1 MTDTRRTAATA
12 PPGGSER
19 STAPSVPTGPAD
31 VVAPQIDP
39 NEVQDVGTPSRP
51 FVDRLVSLGWT
62 VLSGVLF
69 IGLWQLVSMRVG
81 SVVLPRPLQSIGAI
95 GDAVEAGYLWSD
107 MRITA
112 IRIAGAFSLALGL
125 AITFGVTLGVS
136 KVATKLFGNWVT
148 IAASIP
154 SLLYIVIAYLWIG
167 LNDRAAIIGGALVV
181 LPTITFNIWQG
192 MKSLDPELSEMSRA
206 FGVSKRTT
214 ITRVLL
220 PQTLPF
226 IFAASRLGLALTWKI
241 MIFVELL
248 GRSSGV
254 GYRIQFWYNLFNM
267 ERVLAAAIPFIL
279 VMLTLEFA
287 VLRPAERYLFRWKRE
302 ESR

>member
-1 MTDTRRTAATA
+1 MTDTTDKTTSVALTSDAAGIAVADESFTVSSRRRT
-12 PPGGSER
+12 
-19 STAPSVPTGPAD
+19 
-31 VVAPQIDP
+31 
-39 NEVQDVGTPSRP
+39 
-51 FVDRLVSLGWT
+51 DRLASAGWT
-62 VLSGVLF
+62 LLSAGLLIV
-69 IGLWQLVSMRVG
+69 LWQLISMRVG
-81 SVVLPRPLQSIGAI
+81 SSVLPRPIQSVGAI
-95 GDAVEAGYLWSD
+95 GEAMEAGYLWSD

-112 IRIAGAFSLALGL
+112 ARIAAAFVLALAL
-125 AITFGVTLGVS
+125 AITFGVTLGMS
-136 KVATKLFGNWVT
+136 ELATKLFGNWVT

-167 LNDRAAIIGGALVV
+167 LNDRAAIIGGAFVV
-181 LPTITFNIWQG
+181 LPTITFNVWQG
-192 MKSLDPELSEMSRA
+192 MKSLDPELSEMSRT
-206 FGVSKRTT
+206 FGVPRRTT
-214 ITRVLL
+214 IFRVLL

-226 IFAASRLGLALTWKI
+226 IFASSRLGLALTWKI

-254 GYRIQFWYNLFNM
+254 GYRIQYWYNLFNM

-279 VMLTLEFA
+279 VMLTLEFV

>member
-1 MTDTRRTAATA
+1 MTSTHSRTTDTGLATSDDASAATA
-12 PPGGSER
+12 PPEVADTEAVGLPPR
-19 STAPSVPTGPAD
+19 SLT
-31 VVAPQIDP
+31 
-39 NEVQDVGTPSRP
+39 
-51 FVDRLVSLGWT
+51 DRLASIGWT
-62 VLSGVLF
+62 ALSAALL
-69 IGLWQLVSMRVG
+69 ILLWQLVSMRVG
-81 SVVLPRPLQSIGAI
+81 SNVLPRPIQSVAAI
-95 GDAVEAGYLWSD
+95 GEAIEAGYLWSD

-112 IRIAGAFSLALGL
+112 IRIAGAFALALGL
-125 AITFGVTLGVS
+125 AVTFGVTLGSS
-136 KVATKLFGNWVT
+136 KLASKLFGNWVT

-154 SLLYIVIAYLWIG
+154 SLLYIVIAYLWVG
-167 LNDRAAIIGGALVV
+167 LNDRAAIIGAALVV

-206 FGVSKRTT
+206 FGVSRRTT
-214 ITRVLL
+214 VTRVML

-254 GYRIQFWYNLFNM
+254 GYRIQFWYNLFDM

-287 VLRPAERYLFRWKRE
+287 VLRPLERYLFRWQRE